1 MSVVKPFTISTDT
14 FKPDLFKGKVLF
26 CTGGESGQRSRT
38 AQAHARHKGRSGI
51 CYNITEAVMRHGA
64 NAVIVGRE

>member
-26 CTGGESGQRSRT
+26 CTGGESGQHSK
-38 AQAHARHKGRSGI
+38 RHKLMLD
-51 CYNITEAVMRHGA
+51 TKAGA
-64 NAVIVGRE
+64 GSATTSLRQS